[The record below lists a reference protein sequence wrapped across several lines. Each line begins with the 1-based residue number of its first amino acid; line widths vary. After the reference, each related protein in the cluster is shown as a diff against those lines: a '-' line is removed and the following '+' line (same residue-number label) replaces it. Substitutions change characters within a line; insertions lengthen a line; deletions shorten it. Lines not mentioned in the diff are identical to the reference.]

1 MNLIANLLLFV
12 SYHHDDNDYLNG
24 AITDLVRDIIKNL
37 EYSFGEAVELF
48 IDEDNIEWGAE
59 LHKTIEN
66 DLLYT
71 DFLLAMVT
79 PRYFRS
85 EYCCYEFNKFFH
97 LAEKDY
103 VPHVLSLIMQP
114 LNESNQPKT
123 ELKKLKNICI
133 MNYQRR

>member
-85 EYCCYEFNKFFH
+85 EYCCYEFNKFFIWQKRIISRMCC
-97 LAEKDY
+97 L
-103 VPHVLSLIMQP
+103 
-114 LNESNQPKT
+114 
-123 ELKKLKNICI
+123 
-133 MNYQRR
+133 